1 MASRHPG
8 RSRETVRAMALPDEA
23 EQRHGESDR
32 MGAHVP
38 GALWPVDSLPVLGVE
53 RRQPHGKDQVRSQP
67 LRFDPHPSSVMPG
80 RVRPRLAQVQQS
92 GTQGHCTDEANYK
105 MVTGNKALFQAA
117 LEQVPLGQSTCNAYS
132 YQVWLYAV
140 PLIVSCNEWMQGA
153 DAHEQEWL
161 DKISVVVNVTE
172 PLWRDEVAPKQN
184 A

>member
-1 MASRHPG
+1 
-8 RSRETVRAMALPDEA
+8 MALPDEA
-23 EQRHGESDR
+23 EQKDGESHR

-67 LRFDPHPSSVMPG
+67 LRFDPHPRSVMPL

-92 GTQGHCTDEANYK
+92 GTQGHRFDEAYYK
-105 MVTGNKALFQAA
+105 MVIGNKALFQAA
-117 LEQVPLGQSTCNAYS
+117 LEQVSLGQSTCNAYS

-153 DAHEQEWL
+153 EAHEKAWL
-161 DKISVVVNVTE
+161 DKNSVVVNVTE
-172 PLWRDEVAPKQN
+172 PLWRDEFAPLQN